1 MLKTYIKAFGYASSG
16 IASFVR
22 TERNA
27 KLHLMAAVAAC
38 ATGAYLGLAATEWLW
53 IASAITLVIVSEMIN
68 SAIEKLCNRITT
80 EQDSEIG
87 VIKDIA
93 AGFVLVTSFY
103 ALVIAA
109 IIFTPKLF

>member
-1 MLKTYIKAFGYASSG
+1 MLKTYIKAFGYAFSG

-27 KLHLMAAVAAC
+27 KLHLMAAIVVC
-38 ATGAYLGLAATEWLW
+38 ATGVYLELASTEWLW

-68 SAIEKLCNRITT
+68 TAMEKLCNKITT
-80 EQDSEIG
+80 EQDSEIKT
-87 VIKDIA
+87 IKDIA
-93 AGFVLVTSFY
+93 AGSVLITSFY